1 MEKKQLA
8 SYILISLFLVHYS
21 VSHSAY
27 IFLNYYLNNFK
38 LFEISLRKGEWYTSF
53 IINNNNIIRMYLVTH
68 CLTSYIFWWD
78 RKVQFS
84 NSINITFIL
93 CISQFLLLK
102 TFFLFTSGFS
112 MYQLS
117 FSVFEPWTVES
128 SMSPFI
134 LFWSFWYSYFCRCC
148 ACWLPYIKH
157 TVLHGSHAL

>member
-38 LFEISLRKGEWYTSF
+38 LFEISLRKGECYTSF
-53 IINNNNIIRMYLVTH
+53 IINNNNNLIRMYLVTH
-68 CLTSYIFWWD
+68 YLTRYIFWWD

-102 TFFLFTSGFS
+102 TFSFDFLQDFLCINSVS
-112 MYQLS
+112 QSLSLEQLNLLCHL
-117 FSVFEPWTVES
+117 S
-128 SMSPFI
+128 SCFGVSDIRIFVD
-134 LFWSFWYSYFCRCC
+134 
-148 ACWLPYIKH
+148 A
-157 TVLHGSHAL
+157 VHAGYRI